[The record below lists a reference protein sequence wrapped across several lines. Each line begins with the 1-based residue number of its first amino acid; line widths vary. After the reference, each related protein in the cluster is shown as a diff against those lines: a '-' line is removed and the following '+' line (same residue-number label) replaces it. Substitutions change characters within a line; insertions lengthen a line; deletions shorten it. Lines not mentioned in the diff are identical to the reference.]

1 MDLIEKVK
9 GALRT
14 CVNEEEPCDGC
25 AYKQESFCTDRRNRD
40 ALEVIGLLEE
50 QNKELREANERLFE
64 QLKAARELGQN
75 GVPPM
80 PCDVGDALW
89 CVCEMDGIISV
100 EKVKCTEILWNGEDW
115 LVSSD
120 GCSWDVPG
128 EECVYLSIEDAVKRA
143 EEMLRNGNDG

>member
-1 MDLIEKVK
+1 MKK
-9 GALRT
+9 
-14 CVNEEEPCDGC
+14 
-25 AYKQESFCTDRRNRD
+25 D
-40 ALEVIGLLEE
+40 ALWVIEVMDGERRCFGKAYGRLKQRLERAE
-50 QNKELREANERLFE
+50 KC
-64 QLKAARELGQN
+64 LKP

-89 CVCEMDGIISV
+89 IVCELEGVISV

-128 EECVYLSIEDAVKRA
+128 EECVFLSIEAAVKKA
-143 EEMLRNGNDG
+143 EEMLRNENDA